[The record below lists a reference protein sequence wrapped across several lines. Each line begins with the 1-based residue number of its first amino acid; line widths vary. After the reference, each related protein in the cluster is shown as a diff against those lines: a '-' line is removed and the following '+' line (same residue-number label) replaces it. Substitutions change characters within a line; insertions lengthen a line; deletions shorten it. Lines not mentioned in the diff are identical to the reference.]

1 MTSLL
6 SLSNVNMDIIMK
18 KCETCRIKYKNC
30 AYILKNVEDSLIEY
44 KFLCCKKLSK
54 MFVLSKFDKNFF
66 IKTLNELHNK
76 VKIYLK
82 ECKLKKLK
90 NL

>member
-30 AYILKNVEDSLIEY
+30 AYILKNVKDNLIED
-44 KFLCCKKLSK
+44 KFWCCKKLSK
-54 MFVLSKFDKNFF
+54 MFVLSKKSL
-66 IKTLNELHNK
+66 IKTFS
-76 VKIYLK
+76 
-82 ECKLKKLK
+82 
-90 NL
+90 